1 MKLLLRA
8 LVKYVGGLIAVG
20 ALVFI
25 PAGTV
30 HFLNGWIFMGIL
42 FIPMLIAGI
51 VLLTRNPGLLEK
63 RLNAKEKQKGQSLV
77 ILLSGL
83 MFLAGFIVSGL
94 GYRFHWHQIP
104 LWGSIAASILF
115 LLGYILYAEVLRENT
130 FLSRTVEVQENQ
142 TVVDTGLYGV
152 IRHPMYTA
160 TLLLFMTMPLILGS
174 LHGFIIFLVYP
185 FIIARRI
192 KGEEVFLEREL
203 AGYREYKQKVKYRLI
218 PFVW

>member
-30 HFLNGWIFMGIL
+30 YFLNGWIFMGIL

-192 KGEEVFLEREL
+192 KGEEAFLEREL
-203 AGYREYKQKVKYRLI
+203 AGYREYKQKVKYRLL

>member
-25 PAGTV
+25 PADTV

-63 RLNAKEKQKGQSLV
+63 RLNAKEKQKEQSLV

-203 AGYREYKQKVKYRLI
+203 AGYREYKQKVKYRLL